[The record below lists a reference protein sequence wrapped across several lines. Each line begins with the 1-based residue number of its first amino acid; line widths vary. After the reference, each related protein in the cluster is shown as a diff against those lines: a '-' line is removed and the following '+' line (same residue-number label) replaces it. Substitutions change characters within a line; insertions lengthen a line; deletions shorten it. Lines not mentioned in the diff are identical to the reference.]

1 MDIRLTEEQ
10 KKQQG
15 LIREVISDFE
25 KSLRGSSNSVS
36 LNNLAKELKDL
47 GLIVDKNQDGNV
59 DEREIRTLVKE
70 LKKISTSAN
79 VVKLF
84 TKDGQINPSSKV
96 LTDITGD
103 NIVNS
108 QDIQALQNLLKGKED
123 AAGKPPV
130 LSTQAVGEKDAIGR
144 PPVVSTQAVG
154 EKDAI
159 GRPPVLST
167 QAVGEED
174 AAGKPPVLSTQ
185 AVGEKDAIG
194 RPPVVSTQAVGE
206 EDAAGRPPLLSTQA
220 VGEEDAAGKPP
231 VVSTQAVGIDAHQ
244 SMIEHYNSQLTL
256 ERNKPEPDIGKIN
269 SLTVSIITHQ
279 SAITTLQ
286 DS

>member
-59 DEREIRTLVKE
+59 DKQEIRTLVKE

-130 LSTQAVGEKDAIGR
+130 LSTQAVG
-144 PPVVSTQAVG
+144 
-154 EKDAI
+154 
-159 GRPPVLST
+159 
-167 QAVGEED
+167 
-174 AAGKPPVLSTQ
+174 
-185 AVGEKDAIG
+185 
-194 RPPVVSTQAVGE
+194 
-206 EDAAGRPPLLSTQA
+206 
-220 VGEEDAAGKPP
+220 
-231 VVSTQAVGIDAHQ
+231 IDAHQ

>member
-59 DEREIRTLVKE
+59 DKREIRTLVKE

-123 AAGKPPV
+123 AAG
-130 LSTQAVGEKDAIGR
+130 R

-154 EKDAI
+154 EEDAI
-159 GRPPVLST
+159 GKPPVVST

-185 AVGEKDAIG
+185 AVGE
-194 RPPVVSTQAVGE
+194 
-206 EDAAGRPPLLSTQA
+206 
-220 VGEEDAAGKPP
+220 EDAAGKPP
-231 VVSTQAVGIDAHQ
+231 VLSTQAVGIDAHQ